1 MNGIISRATHP
12 APLRRPLFDPFSPT
26 IQTVY
31 CPFPRQWKRKL
42 LGMGVVG
49 TLRLT
54 CSRKGQ
60 ADDPG
65 DEEMSICRKPNDMR
79 RRRAQGISAMVVQT
93 PLQGLITLFIL
104 RSSTLMSAG
113 KELLKAIL
121 SSVIKYVET
130 RGDAVKAG
138 RLGEEEAEVA
148 WKLSDAERIGWK
160 RVIDAGSLGRDV
172 LLRGETVAQIAEERS
187 RIRTLCARFENVHF
201 LWIPPP
207 YVREQHLQYIELLPA
222 LERGG
227 SRRLRRADAA

>member
-65 DEEMSICRKPNDMR
+65 LPPFT
-79 RRRAQGISAMVVQT
+79 QGKS
-93 PLQGLITLFIL
+93 L
-104 RSSTLMSAG
+104 LMDG
-113 KELLKAIL
+113 QPGTINQ
-121 SSVIKYVET
+121 SVGQNQPHPFFLT
-130 RGDAVKAG
+130 R
-138 RLGEEEAEVA
+138 
-148 WKLSDAERIGWK
+148 
-160 RVIDAGSLGRDV
+160 
-172 LLRGETVAQIAEERS
+172 QIAS
-187 RIRTLCARFENVHF
+187 SIITSN
-201 LWIPPP
+201 
-207 YVREQHLQYIELLPA
+207 
-222 LERGG
+222 
-227 SRRLRRADAA
+227 

>member
-1 MNGIISRATHP
+1 MPKRINPSNSREEIDSS
-12 APLRRPLFDPFSPT
+12 RRSRMWKMPRAVAIERAVL
-26 IQTVY
+26 IRVY
-31 CPFPRQWKRKL
+31 L
-42 LGMGVVG
+42 Y
-49 TLRLT
+49 
-54 CSRKGQ
+54 
-60 ADDPG
+60 ADG